1 MKQDVYYR
9 RFGSP
14 GIQAIALSTGFYRRL
29 LEQYGSIE
37 PEQPRLFD
45 DSMQVIKKT
54 EPMQKE
60 RLQTS
65 LRKTARTFINLL
77 PIIIG
82 MLLLTSLAVT
92 VFPENISADLFGGS
106 DALGALIGASVG
118 SVAAGHPLT
127 SYLLGG
133 EFLKSGVSLVAVT
146 ALIVSWVTVG
156 IVQLPAEAL
165 MLGTR
170 FAIYRNVICFF
181 SAVAIAFLSVYTL
194 RLMG

>member
-1 MKQDVYYR
+1 MLR
-9 RFGSP
+9 H
-14 GIQAIALSTGFYRRL
+14 RL
-29 LEQYGSIE
+29 
-37 PEQPRLFD
+37 
-45 DSMQVIKKT
+45 
-54 EPMQKE
+54 E
-60 RLQTS
+60 RS
-65 LRKTARTFINLL
+65 LKKTARTFVNLL

-82 MLLLTSLAVT
+82 VLLLTSLAVV
-92 VFPENISADLFGGS
+92 VFPDQISAGLFGGS
-106 DALGALIGASVG
+106 DALDALIGASVG
-118 SVAAGHPLT
+118 SIAAGHPLA

-133 EFLKSGVSLVAVT
+133 ELLKSGVSLIAVT

-156 IVQLPAEAL
+156 IVQLPAEIL

>member
-1 MKQDVYYR
+1 MLR
-9 RFGSP
+9 H
-14 GIQAIALSTGFYRRL
+14 RL
-29 LEQYGSIE
+29 
-37 PEQPRLFD
+37 
-45 DSMQVIKKT
+45 
-54 EPMQKE
+54 E
-60 RLQTS
+60 RS
-65 LRKTARTFINLL
+65 LKKTARTFVNLL

-82 MLLLTSLAVT
+82 MLLLTSLAVI
-92 VFPENISADLFGGS
+92 VFPEQISAGLFGGS
-106 DALGALIGASVG
+106 DTLDALIGASVG
-118 SVAAGHPLT
+118 SVAAGHPLA

-133 EFLKSGVSLVAVT
+133 ELLKSGVSLIAVT

-156 IVQLPAEAL
+156 IVQLPAEIL

>member
-1 MKQDVYYR
+1 M
-9 RFGSP
+9 S
-14 GIQAIALSTGFYRRL
+14 L
-29 LEQYGSIE
+29 
-37 PEQPRLFD
+37 
-45 DSMQVIKKT
+45 KKT
-54 EPMQKE
+54 V
-60 RLQTS
+60 
-65 LRKTARTFINLL
+65 RTFVNLL

-92 VFPENISADLFGGS
+92 VFPEQISAGLFGSS
-106 DALGALIGASVG
+106 DALGAFIGASVG
-118 SVAAGHPLT
+118 SVAAGHPLA

-133 EFLKSGVSLVAVT
+133 ELLKSGASLIAVT

-165 MLGTR
+165 MLGMR

-181 SAVAIAFLSVYTL
+181 SAVAIAFLSVITL